1 MNMKKYHQ
9 IYYLKISSNLLFE
22 NIIGGG
28 GGAGEGAVGARR
40 RWSWGGCG
48 GSASAVERGVLGG
61 EGDLA
66 RGDSDRD
73 GGGSRSSVLMNIQYF
88 FILNMKK
95 YHQI

>member
-9 IYYLKISSNLLFE
+9 MGVL
-22 NIIGGG
+22 GG
-28 GGAGEGAVGARR
+28 GGAGR
-40 RWSWGGCG
+40 GGCG
-48 GSASAVERGVLGG
+48 GSAATVERGRVRWVVGG
-61 EGDLA
+61 GGASGGGCGWD
-66 RGDSDRD
+66 RDRD